1 MNEKKAR
8 MVGGDGL
15 EASSKLYNYFNGFVR
30 VEKAERA
37 DKRLD

>member
-8 MVGGDGL
+8 IVGWDGL
-15 EASSKLYNYFNGFVR
+15 ETSRKLYNYFNGFVR
-30 VEKAERA
+30 VEKEEHA